1 MDMFAAP
8 PRFADDVRRGLLAT
22 PKQLD
27 PRYLYDALGSHL
39 FESICKLPWYP
50 LTRAESALL
59 ERHAAD
65 MVAPFRDG
73 ATLLELGCGCG
84 EKLSM
89 LCEPLS
95 ARGSPV
101 DVQLIDISEAALD
114 LSKRTLA
121 RFSVDITAHRAT
133 YEEGL
138 QRAATCRKP
147 GTPVV
152 VLFLGSNIGNLDPT
166 GAHHLLTTI
175 RAALQPGDA
184 LLLGADL
191 VKPQDELLRAY
202 DDPLGVTA
210 AFNKNLLVRMN
221 RELGADFD
229 LSTFAHEARWNA
241 EASRVEMHLISQ
253 CRQRVRLPGAATE
266 VSFEEG
272 ESIWTESSHKYT
284 PESIAALAECAGFQC
299 TKQWIE
305 PHARFSTSLLMVD
318 APLPAA

>member
-1 MDMFAAP
+1 MDMLAPP
-8 PRFADDVRRGLLAT
+8 PRFADDVRRGLLSS

-27 PRYLYDALGSHL
+27 PQYLYDALGSHL

-59 ERHAAD
+59 ERHAAE
-65 MVAPFRDG
+65 MVSSFEGG

-89 LCEPLS
+89 LCEPLVDRS
-95 ARGSPV
+95 APV
-101 DVQLIDISEAALD
+101 HLQLVDISQAALD
-114 LSKRTLA
+114 LSRRTLA
-121 RFSVDITAHRAT
+121 RFGVPVTAHQTT

-138 QRAATCRKP
+138 HRAATCREP
-147 GTPVV
+147 GLPMV

-166 GAHHLLTTI
+166 GARALLATI
-175 RAALQPGDA
+175 RSALQPGDA

-191 VKPQDELLRAY
+191 VKPHDELIRAY

-229 LSTFAHEARWNA
+229 LSAFAHEARWNA
-241 EASRVEMHLISQ
+241 DQNRIEMHLISQ
-253 CRQRVRLPGAATE
+253 CTQRVNVPGAAAE
-266 VSFEEG
+266 VTFHEG

-284 PESIAALAECAGFQC
+284 PEGIAALAEQTGFQC
-299 TKQWIE
+299 TRQWIE
-305 PHARFSTSLLMVD
+305 PHARFSTSLLRVALD
-318 APLPAA
+318 AP